1 MEIAVTLGGGKKV
14 SADIKGTRVETD
26 QPREAGGEGTAP
38 SPFDLFLASLA
49 ACSGY
54 YVLDF
59 CQARGIP
66 TDNIRVF
73 MRTEVDPAKRMIGKV
88 SVEIQLPSDFPDK
101 YRGPVV
107 RAADLCSVKKH
118 ILDPP
123 RFDTYATIDGEKI

>member
-1 MEIAVTLGGGKKV
+1 MEIPVTLAGGKRV
-14 SADIKGTRVETD
+14 VAEIKGMRVETD
-26 QPREAGGEGTAP
+26 QPREAGGEAVAP

-49 ACSGY
+49 TCSGY

-59 CQARGIP
+59 CLARNIP
-66 TDNIRVF
+66 TDDIRIT

-88 SVEIQLPSDFPDK
+88 FVEIELPADFPDR
-101 YRGPVV
+101 YRAPVV

-123 RFDTYATIDGEKI
+123 RFETYATIGGERV